1 MIKKLWFLV
10 AALGMASPAAAQMS
24 YMDEVKALGAV
35 SGQGLACGASKYD
48 DFELLARAIMLSK
61 APSEKLRNEAVYA
74 YNEAKA
80 NAYISKQMDG
90 FYECT
95 LINRRFDRQEIFKTV
110 LYEDGTLKMPDGK
123 VITPRFPYDARMIYK
138 KDDKIRENLQAIYN
152 GSGNG
157 KIIDVKVQDATIA
170 AVNAPQE
177 ADDSRA
183 KLRNLRAAGSQ
194 SSVGHLKRR

>member
-183 KLRNLRAAGSQ
+183 MLRNLRAAGGQ